1 MLLPHHN
8 PPFANVEV
16 RRPSYARIMSAD
28 FGKRLQEVRKRRGLT
43 QRQLASESGVS
54 LSLIRKLEQGER
66 ADTRLETARRL
77 AQTLR
82 VPTTSLMADR
92 EEERQTAPGAGDRWK
107 AVRRALVAPVR
118 ADGVSEEPTV
128 TGVQEA
134 LESALPLF
142 SGDRFAELSVILPSL
157 LRDAD
162 LIAESG
168 PEGRAVRVRLSQL
181 TGWLLTQT
189 RQFEA
194 ADVAL
199 SRSLEES
206 SDRLQAA
213 ATVSTQCW
221 LLLRRGRLAEAREL
235 ATRWA
240 DEVEP
245 RISRATPA
253 ELSAWGWLLLRA
265 SAAAIRDNRPGE
277 ADDALRYANSAA
289 VAMGREFAPRNDFLQ
304 AFGPVTVTLKRA
316 ENAMIVDKPDLVLKL
331 SARIPTGGMR
341 PTSNNRNRHLL
352 DVAEAHARSRDY
364 VKTVEVLQRI
374 RADAPQ
380 WLPNQRYAR
389 DIFGRVIARRRTL
402 TTDMR
407 ELADAIGVPV

>member
-1 MLLPHHN
+1 MG
-8 PPFANVEV
+8 
-16 RRPSYARIMSAD
+16 AD
-28 FGKRLQEVRKRRGLT
+28 IGKRLQEVRKRRGMT
-43 QRQLASESGVS
+43 QRQLATESGVS
-54 LSLIRKLEQGER
+54 VSLIRKLEQGER
-66 ADTRLETARRL
+66 ADTRLETARQL
-77 AQTLR
+77 AQALR
-82 VPTTSLMADR
+82 VPTTNLVAEHED
-92 EEERQTAPGAGDRWK
+92 EPDTVPGADDRWE

-118 ADGVSEEPTV
+118 ADGATEEPTV
-128 TGVQEA
+128 GGVRDA

-142 SGDRFAELSVILPSL
+142 SGDRFAELSVILPPL

-194 ADVAL
+194 ADIAL

-221 LLLRRGRLAEAREL
+221 LLLRRGRLSEAREL

-265 SAAAIRDNRPGE
+265 SAAAIRDNRSGE
-277 ADDALRYANSAA
+277 AEDALRYANSAA
-289 VAMGREFAPRNDFLQ
+289 VAMGREFAPRDDFLQ
-304 AFGPVTVTLKRA
+304 AFGPVTVALKRA

-331 SARIPTGGMR
+331 SKRIPTSGMR

-364 VKTVEVLQRI
+364 AKTVEVLQGI

-402 TTDMR
+402 TQEMR
-407 ELADAIGVPV
+407 DLADAIGVSV

>member
-1 MLLPHHN
+1 
-8 PPFANVEV
+8 
-16 RRPSYARIMSAD
+16 MSTNI
-28 FGKRLQEVRKRRGLT
+28 GKRLQEVRKRRGMT

-54 LSLIRKLEQGER
+54 LSLIRKLGQGER
-66 ADTRLETARRL
+66 DDTRLETARRL
-77 AQTLR
+77 AGALR
-82 VPTTSLMADR
+82 VPTTSLIAEYEDGNDA
-92 EEERQTAPGAGDRWK
+92 APGASERWE
-107 AVRRALVAPVR
+107 AVRRALVAPVG
-118 ADGVSEEPTV
+118 ADGPSEEPTV
-128 TGVQEA
+128 DGVRTA
-134 LESALPLF
+134 VESALPLF
-142 SGDRFAELSVILPSL
+142 SRDRFAELSVVLPPL

-162 LIAESG
+162 LVAESG
-168 PEGRAVRVRLSQL
+168 AEGRAVRVRLSQL

-194 ADVAL
+194 ADIAL
-199 SRSLEES
+199 TRSLEDA

-213 ATVSTQCW
+213 VTVNTQCW

-240 DEVEP
+240 DEAEP

-277 ADDALRYANSAA
+277 AEDALRYANSAA
-289 VAMGREFAPRNDFLQ
+289 VAMGREFAPRGDFLQ
-304 AFGPVTVTLKRA
+304 AFGPVTVALKRA

-341 PTSNNRNRHLL
+341 PASNNRNRHLL
-352 DVAEAHARSRDY
+352 DVAEAHARSHDY
-364 VKTVEVLQRI
+364 AKTVEVLQGI

-402 TTDMR
+402 TPEMR
-407 ELADAIGVPV
+407 SLADAIGVPL

>member
-1 MLLPHHN
+1 
-8 PPFANVEV
+8 
-16 RRPSYARIMSAD
+16 MSASI
-28 FGKRLQEVRKRRGLT
+28 GKRLQEVRKRRGMT
-43 QRQLASESGVS
+43 QRQLASESGVT
-54 LSLIRKLEQGER
+54 LPLIRKLEQGER
-66 ADTRLETARRL
+66 AETRLETARQL
-77 AQTLR
+77 AQALR
-82 VPTTSLMADR
+82 VPTTNLIGDHEDEPEA
-92 EEERQTAPGAGDRWK
+92 APGAVDRWE
-107 AVRRALVAPVR
+107 AVRLALVAPVR
-118 ADGVSEEPTV
+118 ADGVADEPTV
-128 TGVQEA
+128 DGVRDA
-134 LESALPLF
+134 MESALPLF
-142 SGDRFAELSVILPSL
+142 SGDRFAELSVILPPL

-162 LIAESG
+162 LVAESG
-168 PEGRAVRVRLSQL
+168 LEGRAVRVRLSQL

-194 ADVAL
+194 ADIAL
-199 SRSLEES
+199 SRSLEDS

-245 RISRATPA
+245 RISRAKPA
-253 ELSAWGWLLLRA
+253 ELSAWGWLLLRT
-265 SAAAIRDNRPGE
+265 SAAAIRDNRAGE
-277 ADDALRYANSAA
+277 AEDALRYANSAA
-289 VAMGREFAPRNDFLQ
+289 VAMGREFAPRDDFLQ
-304 AFGPVTVTLKRA
+304 AFGPVTVALKRA
-316 ENAMIVDKPDLVLKL
+316 ENALIVDKPDLVLKL

-364 VKTVEVLQRI
+364 AKTVEVLQRI

-389 DIFGRVIARRRTL
+389 DIFGQVVARRRTL
-402 TTDMR
+402 TPEMQN
-407 ELADAIGVPV
+407 LAAAIGVPL